1 MKKIIQSSVLFL
13 VAASII
19 GASYS
24 FSTIQSNDDGFV
36 KVYLKNDCSHDVKV
50 YITNSGGGTLFTVD
64 DKTSKPESL
73 QPGQKIYDENQ
84 RTLIAEI
91 TASSEGKTIVVCQ

>member
-1 MKKIIQSSVLFL
+1 MKKLIKFSILFL
-13 VAASII
+13 VIASLTGI
-19 GASYS
+19 SFS
-24 FSTIQSNDDGFV
+24 FSTIQHKDDGFV

-91 TASSEGKTIVVCQ
+91 TASSEGKTIVVCD